1 MKALPMPADDRGGL
15 DHDQC
20 RPPATPY
27 PREPDPKHPVTR
39 PQLRSPGFPVIG
51 GQLLPQGEVFGH
63 QRCLTAGERPQGGEE
78 QVQRFD
84 HGTASLVDLGMTRE
98 KS

>member
-1 MKALPMPADDRGGL
+1 
-15 DHDQC
+15 
-20 RPPATPY
+20 
-27 PREPDPKHPVTR
+27 
-39 PQLRSPGFPVIG
+39 
-51 GQLLPQGEVFGH
+51 LLPQGEVFGH